1 MKCLEIT
8 PKHMCAF
15 QSYLLQEERSPGT
28 IEKYM
33 RDIRRLAAFLDGN
46 PATKERMT
54 AWKEH
59 LVARQYA
66 PATVNAMIAAV
77 NKFFTFQNR
86 RDLQLKPLRLQR
98 RTFRDDCLDLT
109 RQEYDRLVLTA
120 QALGRTRLAILME
133 SVCATGIRVSEVR
146 YLTVEAA
153 QQGRAEI
160 RLKGKIRT
168 ILLPGKLSRKLL
180 KYAKKNK
187 IVSGEIFRTRSG
199 KGLSRKQI
207 WSEMKA
213 LCERAEVDPRKVFPH
228 NLRHLFAKIFY
239 TVQKD
244 IVKLADLLGHSS
256 IETTRIYLLS
266 SGREHQKVL
275 DSLRLVC

>member
-46 PATKERMT
+46 PVTKERMT

-59 LVARQYA
+59 LVAQQYA